1 MSDAPPLGQSS
12 YPLHRLLMSLVSD
25 FAPHLY
31 REFAGA
37 ITRAHVIEC
46 QLHFAKECAPD
57 EGLVMLDKI
66 EQGIIHEA
74 TEAFMGMMN
83 DSST

>member
-1 MSDAPPLGQSS
+1 
-12 YPLHRLLMSLVSD
+12 
-25 FAPHLY
+25 
-31 REFAGA
+31 
-37 ITRAHVIEC
+37 VIEC